1 MRGLYEDSHDTQYT
15 PSQELDVRRPPAST
29 LETNW
34 SIAWRLEM
42 GLYIAVKTDFVLIL
56 LQS

>member
-1 MRGLYEDSHDTQYT
+1 MRGLYEDSHDTQCT
-15 PSQELDVRRPPAST
+15 PSQEYDVRRPPAST
-29 LETNW
+29 LETDW

-42 GLYIAVKTDFVLIL
+42 GLYIVVKTDFDLNL